1 LLLGRRVD
9 LPKRGP
15 EAERPI
21 PDGQLRR
28 FPEPPLL
35 EVEEQLLPALLAL
48 TEAVDDG
55 DQFLA
60 ASGRACDLMD
70 NSNREP

>member
-1 LLLGRRVD
+1 LLLGRRID
-9 LPKRGP
+9 LSKRAP
-15 EAERPI
+15 EAEGSVT
-21 PDGQLRR
+21 DGQLRR
-28 FPEPPLL
+28 LREPPLL